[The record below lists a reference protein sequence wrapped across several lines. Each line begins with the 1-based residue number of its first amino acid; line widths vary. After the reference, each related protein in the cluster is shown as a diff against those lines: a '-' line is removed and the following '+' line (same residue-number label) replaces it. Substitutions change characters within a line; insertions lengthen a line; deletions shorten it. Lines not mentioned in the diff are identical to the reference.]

1 MIVKKIDSVGRIV
14 IPMELRKSL
23 NWKDNDVII
32 LEESNGSLLLT
43 KQERRCILCGE
54 QGCSDNRLVVF
65 KDKTLCENCIRE
77 LKSIDEI

>member
-43 KQERRCILCGE
+43 KQERRCILCGD
-54 QGCSDNRLVVF
+54 QGSINNRLIGF
-65 KDKTLCENCIRE
+65 KDKTLCENCVKE
-77 LKSIDEI
+77 LESINEI

>member
-43 KQERRCILCGE
+43 KQERRCVLCGC
-54 QGCSDNRLVVF
+54 QGDSSNRLVGF
-65 KDKTLCENCIRE
+65 KNQTLCENCIKE
-77 LKSIDEI
+77 LKSINEM

>member
-32 LEESNGSLLLT
+32 LEESNDSLLLT